1 MKTNVISLAL
11 KRISY
16 LVVAILVTVVAPQ
29 LMKVG
34 TFDWNAVYEGSK
46 VALGY
51 WLVTTFRDYQDPTI
65 PNTPQE

>member
-1 MKTNVISLAL
+1 MQITVLSLAL

-16 LVVAILVTVVAPQ
+16 LLATLLVAVVAPQ
-29 LMKVG
+29 LMSHAP
-34 TFDWNAVYEGSK
+34 FDWLAVADGAK

-65 PNTPQE
+65 PKTPEK